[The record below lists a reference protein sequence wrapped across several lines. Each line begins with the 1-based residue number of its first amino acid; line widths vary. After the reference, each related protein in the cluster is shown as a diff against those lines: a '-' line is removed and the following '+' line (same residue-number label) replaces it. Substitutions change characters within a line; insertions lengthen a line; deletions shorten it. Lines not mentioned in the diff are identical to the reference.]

1 MRVVSLLPG
10 ATDTIVALG
19 GGASLVGVSHACD
32 AGGAGDGAVAVVTAS
47 RVDGTAA
54 SGAID
59 TGVRA
64 LAGSG
69 QSLYRLDRETIAG
82 LRPDLI
88 VTQALCEVCAVSEG
102 EVRALAGGI
111 DSKPRVLSLSG
122 STVEG
127 ILGDIG
133 LVGNAIGLADE
144 ADELALGLRRRV
156 RTVHE
161 RLKAARAPR
170 PRVAVIEWTDPLF
183 NGGHWVPEQVKRAG
197 GVEVLGEAGSPSRLV
212 TAEALRSADP
222 EVVIV
227 APCGYGLV
235 RAAAEARQL
244 VDKFPWLRNRVVWAI
259 DANALTSR
267 PGPKVVTGIE
277 IMAGILAPSLFAIGD
292 ARALRV

>member
-19 GGASLVGVSHACD
+19 GAAWVVGVSHACD
-32 AGGAGDGAVAVVTAS
+32 ASGAGHGAVAVVTAS
-47 RVDGTAA
+47 RVDGAA
-54 SGAID
+54 PSGAID
-59 TGVRA
+59 AGVRA

-69 QSLYRLDRETIAG
+69 QSLYRLEREIIAG

-102 EVRALAGGI
+102 EVRALAAGI
-111 DSKPRVLSLSG
+111 DSRPRVLSLSG

-133 LVGNAIGLADE
+133 LVGDAIDLADE
-144 ADELALGLRRRV
+144 AHELALGLRRRM

-197 GVEVLGEAGSPSRLV
+197 GVDVLGEAGTRSRTV

-227 APCGYGLV
+227 APCGHGLP
-235 RAAAEARQL
+235 RATAEARNL
-244 VDKFPWLRNRVVWAI
+244 VNKLPWLRDRVVWAI
-259 DANALTSR
+259 DANAFTSR
-267 PGPKVVTGIE
+267 PGPQVVAGIE
-277 IMAGILAPSLFAIGD
+277 VMAGILAPSLFAIGN